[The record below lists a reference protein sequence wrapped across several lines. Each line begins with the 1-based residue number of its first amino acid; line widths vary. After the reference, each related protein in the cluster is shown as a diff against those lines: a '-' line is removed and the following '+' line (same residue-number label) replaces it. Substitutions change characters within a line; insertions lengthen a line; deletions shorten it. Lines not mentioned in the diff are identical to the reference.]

1 MFISYYGKY
10 DKQKVKF
17 KMKEFPF
24 KNEETINSLNTEIQ
38 LNGFTEK
45 FLYFFTNKIKNYKK
59 LQTKLFRIRNQ
70 YYTVEK
76 SKLYR
81 SRTKK
86 KKK

>member
-1 MFISYYGKY
+1 
-10 DKQKVKF
+10 
-17 KMKEFPF
+17 MKELPF

-45 FLYFFTNKIKNYKK
+45 SLYFFTNKIKNYKK

-81 SRTKK
+81 SSRTKK
-86 KKK
+86 KKKKNK